1 MLPKLVIVAV
11 ITHVL
16 LCGVSVSVCR
26 SEYSVETS
34 GQVQLVFWNG
44 GFLPPVLCYKEIQMS
59 AKMRVLPSG
68 TSF

>member
-34 GQVQLVFWNG
+34 GQVQLVFG
-44 GFLPPVLCYKEIQMS
+44 TEAFFHLCCAVL
-59 AKMRVLPSG
+59 
-68 TSF
+68 